1 MDLNVMND
9 VDICKAYQCEC
20 YRDEILSFLL
30 ERDMALYRDCLKRY
44 RKTWEPDESP
54 QSVLYALHRALLKFD
69 PENGYSSIQYL
80 TYTILSRDIMQ
91 EFRNS
96 KNKIKPLSYDMESEN
111 GDFNTLDYYVSY
123 DPYPM
128 QDLEM
133 FLNDFTKL
141 LTPREKNIMGFL
153 RKGVKRSEIM
163 YSTGI
168 HQSEISR
175 IVTGMKS
182 RFKSIYVI

>member
-1 MDLNVMND
+1 
-9 VDICKAYQCEC
+9 
-20 YRDEILSFLL
+20 
-30 ERDMALYRDCLKRY
+30 
-44 RKTWEPDESP
+44 
-54 QSVLYALHRALLKFD
+54 
-69 PENGYSSIQYL
+69 
-80 TYTILSRDIMQ
+80 
-91 EFRNS
+91 
-96 KNKIKPLSYDMESEN
+96 MESEN